1 MSATISA
8 QFRMSK
14 VSGSMQ
20 IKLSDCESVHIHE
33 RGTFFD
39 NVEFVFPADQ
49 ISGNY
54 SFRDVGDGRAPVEF
68 NGPIVVYADVWVRND
83 ILITT
88 LLNGSASV
96 DVDFSHATIKVN
108 DIDSDESDSKVAALQ
123 ARLIKGLFSPA
134 SLEASMYITHG

>member
-1 MSATISA
+1 MSTTLSA

-20 IKLSDCESVHIHE
+20 MKLSDCESIHIHE

-39 NVEFVFPADQ
+39 NVEFAFPADQ

-54 SFRDVGDGRAPVEF
+54 SFRDVGDGRTPVEF
-68 NGPIVVYADVWVRND
+68 HGPIIVYADVWVRND
-83 ILITT
+83 ILINT

-96 DVDFSHATIKVN
+96 
-108 DIDSDESDSKVAALQ
+108 DIDSDESDSKVAELQ

-134 SLEASMYITHG
+134 SLEASMYISRS

>member
-1 MSATISA
+1 MSATLSA

-20 IKLSDCESVHIHE
+20 MKLSDCESIHIHE

-39 NVEFVFPADQ
+39 SVEFVLPADQ

-54 SFRDVGDGRAPVEF
+54 SFRDVGDGRTPVEF
-68 NGPIVVYADVWVRND
+68 NGPIIAYVDVWVRNN
-83 ILITT
+83 ILINT
-88 LLNGSASV
+88 LLHGSASV
-96 DVDFSHATIKVN
+96 DVDFSHVTIKVN
-108 DIDSDESDSKVAALQ
+108 GIDSDESDSKAAELQ

-134 SLEASMYITHG
+134 SLEASMYITRS

>member
-33 RGTFFD
+33 CGTFFD
-39 NVEFVFPADQ
+39 NVEFAFPADQ

-54 SFRDVGDGRAPVEF
+54 SFRDVGDGRTPVEF
-68 NGPIVVYADVWVRND
+68 NGPIIVYADVWVRND
-83 ILITT
+83 ILINA

-108 DIDSDESDSKVAALQ
+108 DIDSDESDSKVAELQ

-134 SLEASMYITHG
+134 SLEASMYISRS

>member
-1 MSATISA
+1 MTISA

-20 IKLSDCESVHIHE
+20 MKLSDRESIHIHE

-54 SFRDVGDGRAPVEF
+54 SFRDVGDGRTPVEF
-68 NGPIVVYADVWVRND
+68 NGPITVYTDVWVRND
-83 ILITT
+83 ILINA

-108 DIDSDESDSKVAALQ
+108 DIGSDESDSKAAELQ

-134 SLEASMYITHG
+134 SLEASMCISRS